1 VSDSTPKQGGQ
12 SDHTIRCATSNMT
25 PVPDRS
31 ICTRTQFIDSKQTT
45 PTAFDPCTL
54 AGVPTMHQI
63 YSATPVA
70 VVLMNSLP
78 QN

>member
-1 VSDSTPKQGGQ
+1 
-12 SDHTIRCATSNMT
+12 MT
-25 PVPDRS
+25 QIDLS
-31 ICTRTQFIDSKQTT
+31 GTCHSQFIDSKQAT

-54 AGVPTMHQI
+54 AGVPTMDVIHQI

-78 QN
+78 QNKIYI